1 MLGSIGSMQ
10 SIVNAVDTY
19 SSMTVGNGYKPD
31 YEKVAYHTVCK
42 ELISRLKTIQK
53 DKNLEIV
60 VTVDP
65 KLPPTIYIDE
75 MLFKSVI
82 IC

>member
-1 MLGSIGSMQ
+1 MHMEDIKTNADSFVKWLPKSSPYTEASADMLGSIGSMQ

-42 ELISRLKTIQK
+42 ELISRLKTI
-53 DKNLEIV
+53 
-60 VTVDP
+60 
-65 KLPPTIYIDE
+65 
-75 MLFKSVI
+75 
-82 IC
+82 